1 MQKSQHDGLRQWT
14 RTLQGQ
20 DDLGIRT
27 REQLAK
33 LSWVLSAQHCEI
45 SIIPFFQRSCGRGC
59 LSFLRWRRWRWCQ
72 RMRRL
77 RGCDSGREPLSMY
90 ASRLRLLW
98 DSLGIIGRGLT
109 DGRLT
114 EVALIHLIALN
125 ILSTGAGRTWVL
137 LMLRLLM
144 LWLLM
149 LLMMRRRTS
158 NIRRIHGQEL
168 HLVREHTDGVFQVTN
183 Q

>member
-1 MQKSQHDGLRQWT
+1 
-14 RTLQGQ
+14 
-20 DDLGIRT
+20 
-27 REQLAK
+27 
-33 LSWVLSAQHCEI
+33 
-45 SIIPFFQRSCGRGC
+45 
-59 LSFLRWRRWRWCQ
+59 
-72 RMRRL
+72 
-77 RGCDSGREPLSMY
+77 
-90 ASRLRLLW
+90 
-98 DSLGIIGRGLT
+98 
-109 DGRLT
+109 
-114 EVALIHLIALN
+114 VALIHLIALN